1 MSTIADDDRR
11 VIAGVDTHKDFHVVV
26 VLDELG
32 RKLDTASFSTTTRG
46 YRDLTGW
53 VTSFGEVLAIGVEGT
68 ASWGAGLCRHLRA
81 RGLNVIEVNQ
91 PDRHRRRRRGK
102 SDRIDAEMAA
112 RAVLAG
118 DATAVPK
125 AGDGPVEALRQ
136 LRLART
142 GAIKARTAAANQL
155 HSVCDTAPDQLR
167 AQLRRLTTRRK
178 VAVASRYRP
187 GDPLTP
193 TGGAKRA
200 MVSIA
205 RRWSSL
211 DTEIR
216 ELDRAIRT
224 ILDTIAAPLLARH
237 GVGYETAGALLC
249 TAGDNPDRL
258 ATEASFASLCGTAP
272 VPISTSNSNRRRL
285 NRAGDRNA
293 NSALWTIVM
302 VRLRSRHAPTVAY
315 LERRVTEGH
324 SKRDAIRCL
333 KRFVAREVYLDIQA
347 ITASHT
353 PRPAL
358 EMAA

>member
-1 MSTIADDDRR
+1 MSTIADDERR

-26 VLDELG
+26 VLDEFG
-32 RKLDTASFSTTTRG
+32 RRLDTASFATTTRG

-53 VTSFGEVLAIGVEGT
+53 MTSFGEVLAVGVEGT
-68 ASWGAGLCRHLRA
+68 ASWGAGLSRHLRA

-102 SDRIDAEMAA
+102 SDPIDAEMAA
-112 RAVLAG
+112 RAVLSG

-142 GAIKARTAAANQL
+142 GAMKARTAAANQL
-155 HSVCDTAPDQLR
+155 HSVCDTAPDQIR
-167 AQLRRLTTRRK
+167 AQLRGLTTRRK
-178 VAVASRYRP
+178 VAIASRYRS

-193 TGGAKRA
+193 TGGTKRA
-200 MVSIA
+200 LVAIA
-205 RRWSSL
+205 RRWTVL
-211 DTEIR
+211 DTEIK
-216 ELDRAIRT
+216 ELDHAIKA

-237 GVGYETAGALLC
+237 GVGYDTAGALVC

-258 ATEASFASLCGTAP
+258 ATESSFAALCGAAP
-272 VPISTSNSNRRRL
+272 VPISSGNTQRRRL
-285 NRAGDRNA
+285 NRAGDRTA

-315 LERRVTEGH
+315 LERRVAEGH

-333 KRFVAREVYLDIQA
+333 KRFVAHEIYADIQRITAHHTILDI
-347 ITASHT
+347 
-353 PRPAL
+353 
-358 EMAA
+358 AA

>member
-11 VIAGVDTHKDFHVVV
+11 VIAGVDTHKEFHVVV
-26 VLDELG
+26 VVDELG
-32 RKLDTASFSTTTRG
+32 RRLDQATFVATTRG
-46 YRDLTGW
+46 YRNLTGW
-53 VTSFGEVLAIGVEGT
+53 VMSFGEVRAVGVEGT
-68 ASWGAGLCRHLRA
+68 ASWGAGLSRHLRA
-81 RGLNVIEVNQ
+81 RGLNVVEVNQ

-112 RAVLAG
+112 RSVLAG

-136 LRLART
+136 LRVART
-142 GAIKARTAAANQL
+142 GAMKARTAAANQL
-155 HSVCDTAPDQLR
+155 HSVCDTAPEQVR
-167 AQLRRLTTRRK
+167 AQLRGLTTRRK

-187 GDPLTP
+187 GDPMTP

-200 MVSIA
+200 LVTIA
-205 RRWSSL
+205 RRWTTL
-211 DTEIR
+211 DAEIR
-216 ELDRAIRT
+216 DLDQAIRT

-237 GVGYETAGALLC
+237 GVGYDTAGALLC
-249 TAGDNPDRL
+249 TAGDNPERL
-258 ATEASFASLCGTAP
+258 TTEASFASLCGTAP
-272 VPISTSNSNRRRL
+272 VPVSTGNSNRRRL

-315 LERRVTEGH
+315 LERRLTQGH

-333 KRFVAREVYLDIQA
+333 KRFVAREVYLDIRA
-347 ITASHT
+347 ITT
-353 PRPAL
+353 PRQQDAQL
-358 EMAA
+358 EIAA

>member
-1 MSTIADDDRR
+1 
-11 VIAGVDTHKDFHVVV
+11 
-26 VLDELG
+26 
-32 RKLDTASFSTTTRG
+32 
-46 YRDLTGW
+46 
-53 VTSFGEVLAIGVEGT
+53 
-68 ASWGAGLCRHLRA
+68 
-81 RGLNVIEVNQ
+81 
-91 PDRHRRRRRGK
+91 
-102 SDRIDAEMAA
+102 MAA

-118 DATAVPK
+118 DATAIPK

-142 GAIKARTAAANQL
+142 GAMKARTAAANQL
-155 HSVCDTAPDQLR
+155 HSVCDTAPETVRTQLR
-167 AQLRRLTTRRK
+167 GLTTRRK

-200 MVSIA
+200 LATIA
-205 RRWSSL
+205 RRWTAL

-216 ELDRAIRT
+216 ELDQAIKA
-224 ILDTIAAPLLARH
+224 ILDAIAAPLLARH
-237 GVGYETAGALLC
+237 GVGYDTAGALIC

-258 ATEASFASLCGTAP
+258 GSEASFAALCGTAP
-272 VPISTSNSNRRRL
+272 VPISSGNTQRHRL

-315 LERRVTEGH
+315 HERRVTAGH

-333 KRFVAREVYLDIQA
+333 KRFLTREIYTDIQHITNDLA
-347 ITASHT
+347 I
-353 PRPAL
+353 
-358 EMAA
+358 AA